1 MSKNLVIIPA
11 YNEEETI
18 SEVVTRALKYADVS
32 VTDDGSRDRTPL
44 ILQDI
49 QDDCR
54 KGKYPHN
61 LNIVTHSES
70 THIPMGIQDGLKFG
84 LDSGYE
90 VFVTMDAGLSH
101 DPDALPD
108 FFQFDSET
116 DVVIGSRHNT
126 ENVPLFRKA
135 ISRMAALVVNYSLA
149 DSYFKYFRLGIRDC
163 TSGFRRYSYKAAKRI
178 AEHQLKSVSFDF
190 HMEALACCIRDGM
203 KAAEIPITYV
213 FSKSSF
219 NRHVLWQAV
228 KFGIHLLMTKK
239 V

>member
-1 MSKNLVIIPA
+1 MIFQGVG
-11 YNEEETI
+11 
-18 SEVVTRALKYADVS
+18 VS
-32 VTDDGSRDRTPL
+32 SSLTQR
-44 ILQDI
+44 
-49 QDDCR
+49 
-54 KGKYPHN
+54 
-61 LNIVTHSES
+61 
-70 THIPMGIQDGLKFG
+70 
-84 LDSGYE
+84 
-90 VFVTMDAGLSH
+90 
-101 DPDALPD
+101 
-108 FFQFDSET
+108 
-116 DVVIGSRHNT
+116 VIGSRHNT

-149 DSYFKYFRLGIRDC
+149 DSYFKYFRLGNRDC